1 MCESDVWARY
11 PDGQTEKI
19 ADDVLYVTQ
28 EGEEVVLRWFL
39 KEPLRVV
46 GRIVAVDAVK
56 HVVTLEASERPS
68 IATIQEESSIYD
80 HGPAHQHEHAHDH
93 EHEHSHQH
101 PHSH

>member
-11 PDGQTEKI
+11 PDGQTEKV

-56 HVVTLEASERPS
+56 HVVTLEAPERPK
-68 IATIQEESSIYD
+68 IEATYAETDS
-80 HGPAHQHEHAHDH
+80 HEHGH
-93 EHEHSHQH
+93 EHEHGNEHHQSH
-101 PHSH
+101 

>member
-28 EGEEVVLRWFL
+28 DGDEIILRWFL
-39 KEPLRVV
+39 AEPRRVR

-56 HVVTLEASERPS
+56 HVVTLEASEPPPS
-68 IATIQEESSIYD
+68 EAIHLGASAKAEHV
-80 HGPAHQHEHAHDH
+80 HGHHHQP
-93 EHEHSHQH
+93 H
-101 PHSH
+101 PD

>member
-28 EGEEVVLRWFL
+28 EGNEVVMRWFL

-56 HVVTLEASERPS
+56 HVVTLEASERPKIEVTHAEAGS
-68 IATIQEESSIYD
+68 
-80 HGPAHQHEHAHDH
+80 HEHEHDH
-93 EHEHSHQH
+93 EHGHEHNH
-101 PHSH
+101 PH

>member
-11 PDGQTEKI
+11 PDGQIEKV

-28 EGEEVVLRWFL
+28 EGEEVLLRWFL
-39 KEPLRVV
+39 KEPMKVI

-56 HVVTLEASERPS
+56 HTITLEASARPK
-68 IATIQEESSIYD
+68 IDMAHEES
-80 HGPAHQHEHAHDH
+80 GNHEHEHGHGHTHSHEHDH
-93 EHEHSHQH
+93 EHPH

>member
-19 ADDVLYVTQ
+19 ANEVLYAMQ

-56 HVVTLEASERPS
+56 HVVTLEASERPK
-68 IATIQEESSIYD
+68 IEAPYKEAGY
-80 HGPAHQHEHAHDH
+80 HGHEHPHENSH
-93 EHEHSHQH
+93 EHHYSHSY
-101 PHSH
+101 

>member
-11 PDGQTEKI
+11 PNGESEKI

-46 GRIVAVDAVK
+46 GRIAAVDAVK
-56 HVVTLEASERPS
+56 HVVTLEASERPN
-68 IATIQEESSIYD
+68 IEAAQEEAGSHEHEHTHE
-80 HGPAHQHEHAHDH
+80 HGHEHAHEHGH
-93 EHEHSHQH
+93 EPYH
-101 PHSH
+101 PH

>member
-19 ADDVLYVTQ
+19 ADEVLYATQ

-39 KEPLRVV
+39 KEPLCIV

-56 HVVTLEASERPS
+56 HVVTLEASERPIIEAADAEAGS
-68 IATIQEESSIYD
+68 R
-80 HGPAHQHEHAHDH
+80 GHEHPHENSH
-93 EHEHSHQH
+93 EHHYSHSY
-101 PHSH
+101 